1 MALREL
7 FIKRNN
13 RIEDFKLNYY
23 ATILIVSG
31 YLAVAG
37 AHFLMIAIM
46 VLSYFLSK
54 NRSLFTPELHMK
66 YYVIPLP
73 SLKEDLE
80 GENKLNIIDSNKV
93 DSIKAILAEQE
104 FVLRRKIND
113 LITMEFILICL
124 FIIYNFGVSQ

>member
-1 MALREL
+1 MTLKEL
-7 FIKRNN
+7 FIKRNG

-23 ATILIVSG
+23 VTILVVSG
-31 YLAVAG
+31 YLVVTG
-37 AHFLMIAIM
+37 TYFILPITII
-46 VLSYFLSK
+46 SYFLLK

-113 LITMEFILICL
+113 FMVMEIILICIFL
-124 FIIYNFGVSQ
+124 IYRSGIIQ

>member
-1 MALREL
+1 MTLKEL
-7 FIKRNN
+7 FIKRNG

-23 ATILIVSG
+23 VTILVVSG
-31 YLAVAG
+31 YLAVTG
-37 AHFLMIAIM
+37 TYFILPITII
-46 VLSYFLSK
+46 SYFLLK

-66 YYVIPLP
+66 YYIIPLP

-113 LITMEFILICL
+113 FIVMEIILICI
-124 FIIYNFGVSQ
+124 FIIYRSGIIQ

>member
-1 MALREL
+1 MTLKEL
-7 FIKRNN
+7 FIKRNG

-23 ATILIVSG
+23 VTILVVSG
-31 YLAVAG
+31 YLAVTG
-37 AHFLMIAIM
+37 TYFILTITII
-46 VLSYFLSK
+46 SYFLLK

-113 LITMEFILICL
+113 FMVMEIILICI
-124 FIIYNFGVSQ
+124 FIIYRSGIIQ

>member
-1 MALREL
+1 MTLKEL
-7 FIKRNN
+7 FIKRNG

-23 ATILIVSG
+23 VTILVVSG
-31 YLAVAG
+31 YLAVTG
-37 AHFLMIAIM
+37 TYFILPITII
-46 VLSYFLSK
+46 SYFLLK

-113 LITMEFILICL
+113 FMVMEIILICIFL
-124 FIIYNFGVSQ
+124 IYRSGIIQ

>member
-1 MALREL
+1 MTLKEL
-7 FIKRNN
+7 FIKRNG

-23 ATILIVSG
+23 VTILVVSG
-31 YLAVAG
+31 YLAVTG
-37 AHFLMIAIM
+37 TYFILPITII
-46 VLSYFLSK
+46 SYFLLK

-66 YYVIPLP
+66 YYIIPLP

-113 LITMEFILICL
+113 FMVMEIILICI
-124 FIIYNFGVSQ
+124 FIIYRSGIIQ

>member
-1 MALREL
+1 MTLKEL
-7 FIKRNN
+7 FIKRNG

-23 ATILIVSG
+23 VTILVVSG
-31 YLAVAG
+31 YLAVTG
-37 AHFLMIAIM
+37 TYFILPITII
-46 VLSYFLSK
+46 SYFLLK

-66 YYVIPLP
+66 YYIIPLS

-93 DSIKAILAEQE
+93 ESIKAILAEQE

-113 LITMEFILICL
+113 FMVMEIILICI
-124 FIIYNFGVSQ
+124 FIIYRSGIIQ

>member
-1 MALREL
+1 MTLKEL
-7 FIKRNN
+7 FIKRNG
-13 RIEDFKLNYY
+13 RIENFKLNYY
-23 ATILIVSG
+23 VTILVVSG
-31 YLAVAG
+31 YLAVTG
-37 AHFLMIAIM
+37 TYFILPITII
-46 VLSYFLSK
+46 SYFLLK

-66 YYVIPLP
+66 YYIIPLP

-113 LITMEFILICL
+113 FMVMEIILICI
-124 FIIYNFGVSQ
+124 FIIYRSGIIQ